1 MLRKIKQARI
11 GLGMEDDTNNPEVVT
26 GAGGPGGS
34 APTGSTKPAQPVD
47 KTAAAADAAVDGVK
61 EAGES
66 VIEDSEVIAE
76 LDDAQAAMEE
86 IYDDMRISLQNGG
99 MNPDMARMA
108 KRYADRTLARVGMS
122 NPIPSCEAF
131 GGFGDRFVATSVSM
145 EGVSD
150 AIKNIWEKIKTWF
163 NNMWKNI
170 RTYWQKV
177 WDAAPKLKARAEALR
192 KKADD
197 LGGKTATEKQI
208 DVGADLVKKLYDENG
223 KLPDGTALETKM
235 AAVSNLTVMLFGDYY
250 AQALKFAEQY
260 GDELAKLNAP
270 TASAIGSIAL
280 GSGNLASPASTLKT
294 KAGSLLESNPDAKK
308 KFTDVDE
315 VSTSGALFGGQ
326 VLAVAT
332 FTNGIGA
339 EDDPTTGG
347 DGKPEQGETKP
358 ASTGGSGGQGD
369 PKPGS
374 DNSGVAAKLN
384 GFGKNTVKLIT
395 MLEKTPDV
403 SEATMATMALGDVQ
417 KLCDEVI
424 KLSDSIASYRKD
436 WEMAEKAQAKIMRA
450 GDNFSRAAG
459 KSTEKGGDDVS
470 AATAAVKLTKTAGE
484 WIAQPNQSFSR
495 YAMESAKAVLMLCDK
510 SLAQY
515 S

>member
-26 GAGGPGGS
+26 GAGEPGGS
-34 APTGSTKPAQPVD
+34 APTGSTEPTPPVD
-47 KTAAAADAAVDGVK
+47 ETAAAADAAVDGVE

-145 EGVSD
+145 EGVGD

-177 WDAAPKLKARAEALR
+177 WDASPKLKARAEALR

-197 LGGKTATEKQI
+197 LGGKTATEKTI
-208 DVGADLVKKLYDENG
+208 DVGSDLVKKLHNDSG
-223 KLPDGTALETKM
+223 KLPSVQEMTGVMEK
-235 AAVSNLTVMLFGDYY
+235 VSKLTQLLFGDYY
-250 AQALKFAEQY
+250 AQALKFAEHY
-260 GDELAKLNAP
+260 GDKLAGVNEP
-270 TASAIGSIAL
+270 TAANLEGL
-280 GSGNLASPASTLKT
+280 GLGAGDLVSPASVLKT
-294 KAGSLLESNPDAKK
+294 KATGLLTDNDAAKS
-308 KFTDVDE
+308 KFADATE
-315 VSTSGALFGGQ
+315 VATSDSLFGGQ
-326 VLAVAT
+326 VVAVAT
-332 FTNGIGA
+332 FATSVGT

-347 DGKPEQGETKP
+347 DGEPEQGEPKP
-358 ASTGGSGGQGD
+358 ASTGGSGT
-369 PKPGS
+369 
-374 DNSGVAAKLN
+374 AAKFN
-384 GFGKNTVKLIT
+384 SFGKNTVKLMT
-395 MLEKTPDV
+395 LLEKSPEV

-424 KLSDSIASYRKD
+424 KLCDSISSYRKD

-484 WIAQPNQSFSR
+484 WIAQPNQNFSR
-495 YAMESAKAVLMLCDK
+495 YAMESAKAVLMVCDK

>member
-11 GLGMEDDTNNPEVVT
+11 GFGMEDDTNNPEAVT
-26 GAGGPGGS
+26 GAGEPGGS
-34 APTGSTKPAQPVD
+34 APTGSTEPTSPVD
-47 KTAAAADAAVDGVK
+47 ETTAAADAAVDGVE

-99 MNPDMARMA
+99 MNPDLARMA

-145 EGVSD
+145 EGVGD

-177 WDAAPKLKARAEALR
+177 WDASPKLKARAEALR

-197 LGGKTATEKQI
+197 LGGKTATEKTI
-208 DVGADLVKKLYDENG
+208 DVGSDLVKKLHNDSG
-223 KLPDGTALETKM
+223 KLPSVQEMTGVMEK
-235 AAVSNLTVMLFGDYY
+235 VSKLTQLLFGDYY
-250 AQALKFAEQY
+250 AQALKFAEHY
-260 GDELAKLNAP
+260 GDKLAGVNEP
-270 TASAIGSIAL
+270 TAANLEGL
-280 GSGNLASPASTLKT
+280 GLGAGDLVSPASVLKT
-294 KAGSLLESNPDAKK
+294 KATGLLTDNEAAKSKFADA
-308 KFTDVDE
+308 TV
-315 VSTSGALFGGQ
+315 VATSDSLFGGQ
-326 VLAVAT
+326 VVAVAT
-332 FTNGIGA
+332 FATGVGT

-347 DGKPEQGETKP
+347 DGEPKQGEPEQGEPKP
-358 ASTGGSGGQGD
+358 ASTGGSGT
-369 PKPGS
+369 
-374 DNSGVAAKLN
+374 AAKFN
-384 GFGKNTVKLIT
+384 SFGKNTVKLMT
-395 MLEKTPDV
+395 LLEKSPEV

-424 KLSDSIASYRKD
+424 KLCDSISSYRKD

-484 WIAQPNQSFSR
+484 WIAQPNQNFSR
-495 YAMESAKAVLMLCDK
+495 YAMESAKAVLMVCDK

>member
-26 GAGGPGGS
+26 GAGEPGGS
-34 APTGSTKPAQPVD
+34 APTGSTEPAQPVD
-47 KTAAAADAAVDGVK
+47 ETAAAADAAVDGVE

-86 IYDDMRISLQNGG
+86 IYEDMRISLQNGG

-145 EGVSD
+145 EGVGD

-163 NNMWKNI
+163 NSMWKNI

-177 WDAAPKLKARAEALR
+177 WDASPKLKARAEALR

-197 LGGKTATEKQI
+197 LGGKTATEKTV
-208 DVGADLVKKLYDENG
+208 DVGSDLVKKLHNDSG
-223 KLPDGTALETKM
+223 KLPTVQEMTGVMEK
-235 AAVSNLTVMLFGDYY
+235 VSQFTQLLFGDYY
-250 AQALKFAEQY
+250 AQALKFAEHY
-260 GDELAKLNAP
+260 GDELAKVNEP
-270 TASAIGSIAL
+270 TASAIGAIAL
-280 GSGNLASPASTLKT
+280 SDGNLASPASILKT
-294 KAGSLLESNPDAKK
+294 KAGSLLKESTDAKE
-308 KFTDVDE
+308 KFAGASE
-315 VSTSGALFGGQ
+315 VSISDSLFGGQ

-332 FTNGIGA
+332 FATGVGT

-347 DGKPEQGETKP
+347 DGEPKQDEPKQGEPK
-358 ASTGGSGGQGD
+358 QGE
-369 PKPGS
+369 PKSEAGK
-374 DNSGVAAKLN
+374 GTAAKLE
-384 GFGKNTVKLIT
+384 GFGKNNAKLIT
-395 MLEKTPDV
+395 MLAKAPEV
-403 SEATMATMALGDVQ
+403 SEGTLTTMSLGEVQ

-450 GDNFSRAAG
+450 GDNFSRAAS
-459 KSTEKGGDDVS
+459 KSTEKGGDNVS

-495 YAMESAKAVLMLCDK
+495 YAMEAAKAVLMLCDK

>member
-11 GLGMEDDTNNPEVVT
+11 GLGMEDDTNNPEAVT
-26 GAGGPGGS
+26 GAGEPGGS
-34 APTGSTKPAQPVD
+34 APTGSTEPTSPVD
-47 KTAAAADAAVDGVK
+47 ETAAAADAAVDGVE

-86 IYDDMRISLQNGG
+86 IYEDMRISLQNGG

-145 EGVSD
+145 EGVGD

-177 WDAAPKLKARAEALR
+177 WDASPKLKARAEALR

-197 LGGKTATEKQI
+197 LGGKTATEKTI
-208 DVGADLVKKLYDENG
+208 DVGSDLVKKLHNDSG
-223 KLPDGTALETKM
+223 KLPTVQEMTGVMEK
-235 AAVSNLTVMLFGDYY
+235 VSKLTQLLFGDYY
-250 AQALKFAEQY
+250 AQALKFAEHY
-260 GDELAKLNAP
+260 GDKLAGVNEP
-270 TASAIGSIAL
+270 TAANLEGL
-280 GSGNLASPASTLKT
+280 GLGAGDLVSPASVLKT
-294 KAGSLLESNPDAKK
+294 KAAGLLSNNDAAKG
-308 KFTDVDE
+308 KFADATE
-315 VSTSGALFGGQ
+315 VATSDSLFGGQ
-326 VLAVAT
+326 VVAVAT
-332 FTNGIGA
+332 FTTGVGT
-339 EDDPTTGG
+339 EDDPVN
-347 DGKPEQGETKP
+347 PENPPAPANGEPAP
-358 ASTGGSGGQGD
+358 ASTGGSGT
-369 PKPGS
+369 
-374 DNSGVAAKLN
+374 AAKFN
-384 GFGKNTVKLIT
+384 SFGKNTVKLMT
-395 MLEKTPDV
+395 LLEKSPEV

-424 KLSDSIASYRKD
+424 KLCDSISSYRKD

-484 WIAQPNQSFSR
+484 WIAQPNQNFSR
-495 YAMESAKAVLMLCDK
+495 YAMESAKAVLMVCDK

>member
-26 GAGGPGGS
+26 GAGEPGGS
-34 APTGSTKPAQPVD
+34 APTGSTEPTSPVD
-47 KTAAAADAAVDGVK
+47 ETTAAADAAVDGVE

-108 KRYADRTLARVGMS
+108 KRYADRTLSRVGMS

-145 EGVSD
+145 EGVGD

-177 WDAAPKLKARAEALR
+177 WDASPKLKARAEALR

-197 LGGKTATEKQI
+197 LGGKTATEKTI
-208 DVGADLVKKLYDENG
+208 DVGSDLVKKLHNDSG
-223 KLPDGTALETKM
+223 KLPTVQEMTGVMEK
-235 AAVSNLTVMLFGDYY
+235 VSKLTQLLFGDYY
-250 AQALKFAEQY
+250 AQALKFAEHY
-260 GDELAKLNAP
+260 GDKLASVNEP
-270 TASAIGSIAL
+270 TATNLEGL
-280 GSGNLASPASTLKT
+280 GLGAGDLVSPASVLKT
-294 KAGSLLESNPDAKK
+294 KATGLLTDNDAAKS
-308 KFTDVDE
+308 KFADATE
-315 VSTSGALFGGQ
+315 VATSDSLFGGQ
-326 VLAVAT
+326 VVAVAT
-332 FTNGIGA
+332 FTTGVGT

-347 DGKPEQGETKP
+347 DGEPEQGEPKQGEPEP
-358 ASTGGSGGQGD
+358 ASTGGSGT
-369 PKPGS
+369 
-374 DNSGVAAKLN
+374 AAKFN
-384 GFGKNTVKLIT
+384 SFGKNTVKLMT
-395 MLEKTPDV
+395 LLEKSPEV

-424 KLSDSIASYRKD
+424 KLCDSISSYRKD

-459 KSTEKGGDDVS
+459 KSTEKGGDNVS

-484 WIAQPNQSFSR
+484 WIAQPNQNFSR
-495 YAMESAKAVLMLCDK
+495 YAMESAKAVLMVCDK

>member
-11 GLGMEDDTNNPEVVT
+11 GLGMEDDTNNPEAVT
-26 GAGGPGGS
+26 GAGEPGGS
-34 APTGSTKPAQPVD
+34 APTGSTEPTSPVD
-47 KTAAAADAAVDGVK
+47 ETAAAADAAVDGVE

-99 MNPDMARMA
+99 MNPDVARMA

-145 EGVSD
+145 EGVGD

-177 WDAAPKLKARAEALR
+177 WDASPKLKARAEALR

-197 LGGKTATEKQI
+197 LGGKTATEKTI
-208 DVGADLVKKLYDENG
+208 AVGSDLVKKLHNDSG
-223 KLPDGTALETKM
+223 KLPSVQEMTGVMEK
-235 AAVSNLTVMLFGDYY
+235 VSKLTQLLFGDYY
-250 AQALKFAEQY
+250 AQALKFAEHY
-260 GDELAKLNAP
+260 GDKLAGVNEP
-270 TASAIGSIAL
+270 TAANLEGL
-280 GSGNLASPASTLKT
+280 GLGAGDLVSPASVLKT
-294 KAGSLLESNPDAKK
+294 KATGLLTDNDAAKS
-308 KFTDVDE
+308 KFADATE
-315 VSTSGALFGGQ
+315 VATSDSLFGGQ
-326 VLAVAT
+326 VVAVAT
-332 FTNGIGA
+332 FATSVGT

-347 DGKPEQGETKP
+347 DGEPEQGEPKP
-358 ASTGGSGGQGD
+358 ASTGGSGT
-369 PKPGS
+369 
-374 DNSGVAAKLN
+374 AAKFN
-384 GFGKNTVKLIT
+384 SFGKNTVKLMT
-395 MLEKTPDV
+395 LLEKSPEV

-424 KLSDSIASYRKD
+424 KLCDSISSYRKD

-484 WIAQPNQSFSR
+484 WIAQPNQNFSR
-495 YAMESAKAVLMLCDK
+495 YAMESAKAVLMVCDK

>member
-11 GLGMEDDTNNPEVVT
+11 GLGMEDDTNNPEVNT
-26 GAGGPGGS
+26 GAGGAGGS
-34 APTGSTKPAQPVD
+34 APTGSTEPTPPVD
-47 KTAAAADAAVDGVK
+47 ETTAAADAAVDGVE

-145 EGVSD
+145 EGVGD

-177 WDAAPKLKARAEALR
+177 WDASPKLKARAEALR

-197 LGGKTATEKQI
+197 LGGKTATEKTI
-208 DVGADLVKKLYDENG
+208 DVGSDLVKKLHNDSG
-223 KLPDGTALETKM
+223 KLPSVQEMTGVMEK
-235 AAVSNLTVMLFGDYY
+235 VSKLTQLLFGDYY
-250 AQALKFAEQY
+250 AQALKFAEHY
-260 GDELAKLNAP
+260 GDKLAGVNEP
-270 TASAIGSIAL
+270 TAANLEGL
-280 GSGNLASPASTLKT
+280 GLGAGDLVSPASVLKT
-294 KAGSLLESNPDAKK
+294 KATGLLTDNEAAKSKFADA
-308 KFTDVDE
+308 TV
-315 VSTSGALFGGQ
+315 VATSDSLFGGQ
-326 VLAVAT
+326 VVAVAT
-332 FTNGIGA
+332 FATGVGT

-347 DGKPEQGETKP
+347 DGEPKQGEPEQGEPKP
-358 ASTGGSGGQGD
+358 ASAGGSGT
-369 PKPGS
+369 
-374 DNSGVAAKLN
+374 AAKFN
-384 GFGKNTVKLIT
+384 SFGKNTVKLMT
-395 MLEKTPDV
+395 LLEKSPEV

-424 KLSDSIASYRKD
+424 KLCDSISSYRKD

-484 WIAQPNQSFSR
+484 WIAQPNQNFSR
-495 YAMESAKAVLMLCDK
+495 YAMESAKAVLMVCDK

>member
-1 MLRKIKQARI
+1 MLKKIRQAKL
-11 GLGMEDDTNNPEVVT
+11 GLGIEDDTNNPEA
-26 GAGGPGGS
+26 GAGGAGGG
-34 APTGSTKPAQPVD
+34 APTGSTEPTSPVD
-47 KTAAAADAAVDGVK
+47 ETAAAADAAVDGVE

-145 EGVSD
+145 EGVGD

-177 WDAAPKLKARAEALR
+177 WDASPKLKARAEALR

-197 LGGKTATEKQI
+197 LGGKTATEKTI
-208 DVGADLVKKLYDENG
+208 DVGSDLVKKLHNDSG
-223 KLPDGTALETKM
+223 KLPTVQEMTGVMEK
-235 AAVSNLTVMLFGDYY
+235 VSKLTQLLFGDYY
-250 AQALKFAEQY
+250 AQALKFAEHY
-260 GDELAKLNAP
+260 GDKLAGVNEP
-270 TASAIGSIAL
+270 TAANLEGL
-280 GSGNLASPASTLKT
+280 GLGAGDLVSPASVLKT
-294 KAGSLLESNPDAKK
+294 KAAGLLTNNDAAKG
-308 KFTDVDE
+308 KFADATE
-315 VSTSGALFGGQ
+315 VATSDSLFGGQ
-326 VLAVAT
+326 VVAVAT
-332 FTNGIGA
+332 FATGVGT

-347 DGKPEQGETKP
+347 DGEPKQGEPKQGEPKP
-358 ASTGGSGGQGD
+358 ASTGGSGT
-369 PKPGS
+369 
-374 DNSGVAAKLN
+374 AAKFN
-384 GFGKNTVKLIT
+384 SFGKNTVKLMT
-395 MLEKTPDV
+395 LLEKSPEV

-424 KLSDSIASYRKD
+424 KLCDSISSYRKD

-484 WIAQPNQSFSR
+484 WIAQPNQNFSR
-495 YAMESAKAVLMLCDK
+495 YAMESAKAVLMVCDK

>member
-1 MLRKIKQARI
+1 MLNKIRQARQ
-11 GLGMEDDTNNPEVVT
+11 GLGMEDDTNNPEAVP
-26 GAGGPGGS
+26 GADGSNGSAAGGS
-34 APTGSTKPAQPVD
+34 NETTTPVVD
-47 KTAAAADAAVDGVK
+47 EVAAAADSAVDEAA

-66 VIEDSEVIAE
+66 VVEDSEVIEE
-76 LDDAQAAMEE
+76 LDDAKAALEE
-86 IYDDMRISLQNGG
+86 ICEDMRISLQNGG

-145 EGVSD
+145 EGVGD

-177 WDAAPKLKARAEALR
+177 WDASPKLKARAEALR

-197 LGGKTATEKQI
+197 LGGKTATEKTV
-208 DVGADLVKKLYDENG
+208 DVGSDLVKKLHNDSG
-223 KLPDGTALETKM
+223 KLPTVQEMTGVMEK
-235 AAVSNLTVMLFGDYY
+235 VSKLTQLLFGDYY
-250 AQALKFAEQY
+250 AQALKFAEHY
-260 GDELAKLNAP
+260 GDKLAGVNEP
-270 TASAIGSIAL
+270 TAANLEGL
-280 GSGNLASPASTLKT
+280 GLGAGDLVSPASVLKT
-294 KAGSLLESNPDAKK
+294 KAAGLLSNNDAAKG
-308 KFTDVDE
+308 KFADATE
-315 VSTSGALFGGQ
+315 VATSDSLFGGQ
-326 VLAVAT
+326 VVAVAT
-332 FTNGIGA
+332 FATGVGT
-339 EDDPTTGG
+339 EDDPVN
-347 DGKPEQGETKP
+347 PENPPAPANGEPAP
-358 ASTGGSGGQGD
+358 ASTGGSGT
-369 PKPGS
+369 
-374 DNSGVAAKLN
+374 AAKFN
-384 GFGKNTVKLIT
+384 SFGKNTVKLMT
-395 MLEKTPDV
+395 LLEKSPEV

-424 KLSDSIASYRKD
+424 KLCDSISSYRKD

-450 GDNFSRAAG
+450 GDNFSRAAS